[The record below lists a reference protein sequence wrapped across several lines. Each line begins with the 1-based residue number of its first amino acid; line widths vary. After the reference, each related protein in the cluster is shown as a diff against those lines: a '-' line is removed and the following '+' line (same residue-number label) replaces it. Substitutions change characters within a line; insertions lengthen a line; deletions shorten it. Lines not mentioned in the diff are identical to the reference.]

1 MLEKTWNSLYI
12 EAIEFD
18 KVTILLKLY
27 KNSIFNSCIFFMI
40 LLNILAFS
48 ELSYI
53 YFYLS
58 SKSSF

>member
-58 SKSSF
+58 SKSPF